1 MAMAEGVEVTDT
13 MATTIQCM
21 ARGTQI
27 DIIRMVVRPMEVIW
41 TLALGVCMAGRIRI
55 CSPLMETLM
64 EILMETLTEIL
75 MGEAM
80 ICPMT
85 PTEILMAIIRGATDD
100 LSTRILMD
108 NLRAQVKDERNQIF
122 RRGKREKVR

>member
-1 MAMAEGVEVTDT
+1 
-13 MATTIQCM
+13 
-21 ARGTQI
+21 
-27 DIIRMVVRPMEVIW
+27 MEVIW

-64 EILMETLTEIL
+64 EILM
-75 MGEAM
+75 GEAM
-80 ICPMT
+80 TCPMT